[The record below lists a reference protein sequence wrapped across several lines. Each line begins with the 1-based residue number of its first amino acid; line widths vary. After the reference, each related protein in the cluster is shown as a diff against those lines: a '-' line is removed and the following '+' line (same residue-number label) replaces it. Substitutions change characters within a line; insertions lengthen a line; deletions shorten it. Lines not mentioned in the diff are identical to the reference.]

1 MVAAAMA
8 QVTAVA
14 WIQTTA
20 WELLRA
26 TDTAKRE
33 KKKQNKNKSGVHHS
47 TGSGFQLEQFE
58 LHTEDSDSV
67 DLRGF
72 RQHRNKPF
80 PHPNL
85 STRLHSSLI

>member
-33 KKKQNKNKSGVHHS
+33 KKKKTKTSLGCITALGVVFNS
-47 TGSGFQLEQFE
+47 
-58 LHTEDSDSV
+58 
-67 DLRGF
+67 
-72 RQHRNKPF
+72 N
-80 PHPNL
+80 NL
-85 STRLHSSLI
+85 SSTLKILIQWI